1 MQILRSLE
9 QEVVTVVGRAVR
21 VLLLTS
27 DSDSGAMERQLASLG
42 AQVDVVTELFSALSD
57 LIDDPT
63 GYSLFVVDCDS
74 ANVGGLPAAQHAMR
88 MLAGVAERVSIILVA
103 SDCREQRFPQERSE
117 PVVLCAPLSS
127 ISLKVGFEHAL
138 HRRFL

>member
-1 MQILRSLE
+1 MQIIRSIE
-9 QEVVTVVGRAVR
+9 QNDATAVGKAVR

-27 DSDSGAMERQLASLG
+27 EREPGMMERRLTSLG

-74 ANVGGLPAAQHAMR
+74 ANVGGLHGAQHALR
-88 MLAGVAERVSIILVA
+88 MAAEVAERVSIILVA
-103 SDCREQRFPQERSE
+103 SECHEPRFPQDRTA
-117 PVVLCAPLSS
+117 PVVLRAPLSP
-127 ISLKVGFEHAL
+127 IALKVGFEHAL
-138 HRRFL
+138 HKRFL